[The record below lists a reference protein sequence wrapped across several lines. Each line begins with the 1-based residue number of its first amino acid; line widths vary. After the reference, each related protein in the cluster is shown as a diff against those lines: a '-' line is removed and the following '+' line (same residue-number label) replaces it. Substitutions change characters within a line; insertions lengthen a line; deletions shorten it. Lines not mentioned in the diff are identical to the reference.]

1 MKAAPTPTSE
11 LYCSACEHMFPA
23 TTTGEVCPRDG
34 TRLVRLV
41 GPKDPYVGRDLDGRY
56 VILEKLGQ
64 GGMGAVYRSNQRS
77 VDREVAIKVV
87 NAHAMSDPEMIK
99 RFLREARLASRIN
112 HPNAVAV
119 VDFGQTSDGVFYLVM
134 ELVPGKTLGQI
145 LDDEI
150 KIEPERA
157 AEIGAQICQALEGAH
172 AVPIVHRDLKPA
184 NVIVDPNGFVKVLD
198 FGIAKSLSPDTISS
212 TMTNAGAVMGTPA
225 FMPPEVG
232 LGNPCDE
239 RSDLYSLGC
248 LLYAMVSGDVPF
260 DADALPALMMKHAA
274 EPPPPLVGVPRDL
287 EAVIMKLLAKNPGS
301 RYQTATEARLALTRT
316 IHGTRTAP
324 TPWAANTIPG
334 GRVSVRHVEA
344 PTVPLGATAARGLA
358 RPQRRVWPWLAG
370 AGAVAT
376 IAGVWL
382 ALGSGSS
389 SEPGAPAEPTDP
401 AAAAPIVEP
410 VVEPIVEPIME
421 PTPVV
426 VEPTPVVAP
435 ETVPEPAPS
444 DEIMMTPDPEPAARP
459 KKTKGAVKPTKP
471 AVKPA
476 KPVVEPEKPAKP
488 TKPVVEP
495 DGDPP
500 PPF

>member
-1 MKAAPTPTSE
+1 MKAAATPASE
-11 LYCSACEHMFPA
+11 LYCSACERMYP
-23 TTTGEVCPRDG
+23 TSTGDVCPRDG

-41 GPKDPYVGRDLDGRY
+41 GQKDPYAGRDLDGRY
-56 VILEKLGQ
+56 QILEKLGQ
-64 GGMGAVYRSNQRS
+64 GGMGAVYRGNQRS
-77 VDREVAIKVV
+77 VDRQVAIKVV

-119 VDFGQTSDGVFYLVM
+119 LDFGQTSDGVFYLVM
-134 ELVPGKTLGQI
+134 ELVAGKTLGEI
-145 LDDEI
+145 LDEELKLDA
-150 KIEPERA
+150 ERS

-212 TMTNAGAVMGTPA
+212 TMTHAGAVMGTPA

-248 LLYAMVSGDVPF
+248 LLYVMVSGDVPF

-287 EAVIMKLLAKNPGS
+287 EAVIMKLLEKNPRS
-301 RYQTATEARLALTRT
+301 RYQTATEARLALLST
-316 IHGTRTAP
+316 IHGTRAVP
-324 TPWAANTIPG
+324 KPWAANTLLG
-334 GRVSVRHVEA
+334 GRGAAVHVGA
-344 PTVPLGATAARGLA
+344 PTVPLDAAAARGRSRA
-358 RPQRRVWPWLAG
+358 QRPVWPWLAG
-370 AGAVAT
+370 AGALAALA
-376 IAGVWL
+376 IVWF
-382 ALGSGSS
+382 ALDPLGGSAIKTGSS
-389 SEPGAPAEPTDP
+389 DPVIAPAAVDDPT
-401 AAAAPIVEP
+401 
-410 VVEPIVEPIME
+410 

-426 VEPTPVVAP
+426 VEPIVVEPTVVPAAVEPSVVAP
-435 ETVPEPAPS
+435 TDAPV
-444 DEIMMTPDPEPAARP
+444 DEITMTPDPVARP
-459 KKTKGAVKPTKP
+459 KKPTKPTKP
-471 AVKPA
+471 TVKPI
-476 KPVVEPEKPAKP
+476 KPVNELPEKPAKP
-488 TKPVVEP
+488 VKPPE
-495 DGDPP
+495 GDPP